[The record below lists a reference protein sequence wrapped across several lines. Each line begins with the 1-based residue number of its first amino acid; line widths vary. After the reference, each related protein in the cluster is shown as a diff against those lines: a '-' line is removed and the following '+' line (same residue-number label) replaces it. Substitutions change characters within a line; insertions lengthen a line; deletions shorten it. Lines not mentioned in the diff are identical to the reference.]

1 MMILRTD
8 FGGTKLRKLNAA
20 TTDHTGTPKSS
31 DADNAVS
38 IPSANPSTPD
48 SSVSARRTAH
58 PESSLPSTYRLN
70 GGLPAFVQISAMKTD
85 SVSFRVNDLGHK
97 SFIEGVIP

>member
-20 TTDHTGTPKSS
+20 TTEHAGFVRFGQTNCAPRELL
-31 DADNAVS
+31 A
-38 IPSANPSTPD
+38 
-48 SSVSARRTAH
+48 
-58 PESSLPSTYRLN
+58 EYFLYRLD